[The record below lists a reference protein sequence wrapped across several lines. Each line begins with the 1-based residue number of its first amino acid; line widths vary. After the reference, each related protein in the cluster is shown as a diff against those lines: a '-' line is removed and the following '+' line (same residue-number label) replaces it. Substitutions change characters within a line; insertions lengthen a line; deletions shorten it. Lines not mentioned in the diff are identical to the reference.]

1 MANISWNEIQDRA
14 VEFAGDWSN
23 NPNLI
28 NSERGATQRFWSDFL
43 NVFGVDQR
51 RHGAFFEYAVKKL
64 SGNQGF
70 IDLFWPGKLLAEQKA
85 PGRDLE
91 KAITQ
96 AFEYT
101 DTMPDHDL
109 PQAIVVC
116 DFNQIVL
123 INQHTRERTAF
134 ALQDLPKH
142 VKLFGFLI
150 NEQSQNL
157 AEEDPVNIKAAEAM
171 ARLHNQLRDD
181 NYSGHDLELLLVRLM
196 FCMFADDSGIFEHG
210 QLRSYLKNRTNTDG
224 SDFGARLMDIFQTIN
239 TPVGHRQHSLD
250 TDLMALEY
258 VNGGLFS
265 ETIRTPHFTSTMR
278 TDLLSAMELDWS
290 KVSPAIFGSMF
301 QGVMDEKERRNLG
314 AHYTSEKNILRVIKP
329 LFLDDLYAEFA
340 HIVRSTSKKADK
352 LREFQ
357 NKLASLTFLDPACGS
372 GNFLVITYRELRRLE
387 HKVVDQINKTNK
399 RAASGGTVDWLAA
412 SQDYGQL
419 KVNVSQMH
427 GIEIEEFPSLIAWA
441 ALWLTDQQ
449 MNMEFSH
456 TSGKMFKRLPL
467 TSSAKI
473 VNANALTTD
482 WKTVIHASELNYILG
497 NPPFVG
503 SKMMTATMRSELLAQ
518 FAGVQGA
525 GVLDYVTAWY
535 AKATSLMDQNH
546 RIQAALVSTNS
557 IIQGEQVPVLWKY
570 LFSRGVHINF
580 LHQTFK
586 WSNDARG
593 NAAVYCT
600 IVGFAKFNKT
610 EKRIFEYTD
619 IKGEPNEVIAQNI
632 NGYGINAPSIFIERR
647 GKPLC
652 NVPPMSFGNMPL
664 DGGNLILTE
673 QEKVQFLFENPDAK
687 HFGFVKELV
696 GAKEFLQNKKR
707 YCLWLVNSEPHDIHR
722 FAFILDRIEKTRHFR
737 LNSSAPSTVEHA
749 IRAKEFRDTNNPREY
764 VLIPRVSSE
773 NRKYIPMGFFGV
785 NEIASDSCQ
794 IIPNATL
801 YHFGILTSQMHMA
814 WMRAVA
820 GRLESRY
827 RYSKDIVYNNFI
839 WPTVTADQK
848 KEVERLAQSILD
860 ARAQFPN
867 SSLAD
872 LYDPLTMPPALSKA
886 HKALDKYVDKL
897 YQKSGFN
904 NDAAR
909 VAHLFELYKKATHE

>member
-51 RHGAFFEYAVKKL
+51 RHGAFFEYAIKKL

-91 KAITQ
+91 KAIMQ

-101 DTMPDHDL
+101 DTMPDYDL

-116 DFNQIVL
+116 DFNQIVF
-123 INQHTRERTAF
+123 IDQQTRERTAF
-134 ALQDLPKH
+134 TLTDLPKH

-181 NYSGHDLELLLVRLM
+181 NYTGHDLELLLVRLM
-196 FCMFADDSGIFEHG
+196 FCMFADDGGIFEHS
-210 QLRSYLKNRTNTDG
+210 QLYSYLKNRTNTDG
-224 SDFGARLMDIFQTIN
+224 SDFGDRLMSIFQTIN

-258 VNGGLFS
+258 VNGGLFA
-265 ETIRTPHFTSTMR
+265 EQIRTPHFTSAMR
-278 TDLLSAMELDWS
+278 ADLLSAMELDWS

-301 QGVMDEKERRNLG
+301 QGVMDEQQRRNLG

-399 RAASGGTVDWLAA
+399 RAANGGTLDWLAA
-412 SQDYGQL
+412 SQLYGQL

-482 WKTVIHASELNYILG
+482 WNTVIPASELNYILG
-497 NPPFVG
+497 NPPFLGQTYQSPEQKKEVA
-503 SKMMTATMRSELLAQ
+503 TALASIKRS
-518 FAGVQGA
+518 GI
-525 GVLDYVTAWY
+525 LDFCSAWY
-535 AKATSLMDQNH
+535 GKAVAMMQTNH
-546 RIQAALVSTNS
+546 RIQTALVSTNS
-557 IIQGEQVPVLWKY
+557 ITQGSQALVLWPY
-570 LFSRGVHINF
+570 LFAQGARINF
-580 LHQTFK
+580 AHQTFK
-586 WSNDARG
+586 WTNDARG
-593 NAAVYCT
+593 VAGVHCV
-600 IVGFAKFNKT
+600 IIGFALYDRTPKKLYEYEHITDEPIEKT
-610 EKRIFEYTD
+610 VHGINMYLRELEGSVDLVAQADFLD
-619 IKGEPNEVIAQNI
+619 SDSEVYAASAMQYPAIVSRSRPVCDVPILI
-632 NGYGINAPSIFIERR
+632 NG
-647 GKPLC
+647 GKPT
-652 NVPPMSFGNMPL
+652 
-664 DGGNLILTE
+664 DGGNLILSDS
-673 QEKVQFLFENPDAK
+673 EKNALIDDEPRAK
-687 HFGFVKELV
+687 KWIRPFSMGN
-696 GAKEFLQNKKR
+696 EFINNIPR
-707 YCLWLVNSEPHDIHR
+707 WCLWLVEISPTE
-722 FAFILDRIEKTRHFR
+722 L
-737 LNSSAPSTVEHA
+737 
-749 IRAKEFRDTNNPREY
+749 RELPL
-764 VLIPRVSSE
+764 VLARVGRVK
-773 NRKYIPMGFFGV
+773 N
-785 NEIASDSCQ
+785 
-794 IIPNATL
+794 NAT
-801 YHFGILTSQMHMA
+801 
-814 WMRAVA
+814 R
-820 GRLESRY
+820 
-827 RYSKDIVYNNFI
+827 
-839 WPTVTADQK
+839 
-848 KEVERLAQSILD
+848 
-860 ARAQFPN
+860 
-867 SSLAD
+867 
-872 LYDPLTMPPALSKA
+872 
-886 HKALDKYVDKL
+886 
-897 YQKSGFN
+897 
-904 NDAAR
+904 
-909 VAHLFELYKKATHE
+909 

>member
-14 VEFAGDWSN
+14 VEFAAKYQGETYEKGESQ
-23 NPNLI
+23 
-28 NSERGATQRFWSDFL
+28 SFWSDFL
-43 NVFGVDQR
+43 TIFGVDRR
-51 RHGAFFEYAVKKL
+51 RHGAFFEYAIKKG
-64 SGNQGF
+64 SGAQGF
-70 IDLFWPGKLLAEQKA
+70 IDMFWPGKLLAEQKS
-85 PGRDLE
+85 GGKDLT
-91 KAITQ
+91 KANIQ
-96 AFEYT
+96 AYEYLE
-101 DTMPDHDL
+101 TMPDHDL
-109 PQAIVVC
+109 PQAIILS
-116 DFNQIVL
+116 DFANFVL
-123 INQHTRERTAF
+123 IMQDTTNQKVEF
-134 ALQDLPKH
+134 ALHDLPKH

-181 NYSGHDLELLLVRLM
+181 NYTGHDLELLLVRLM

-210 QLRSYLKNRTNTDG
+210 QLRNYLKDRTNVDG

-357 NKLASLTFLDPACGS
+357 NELASLTFLDPACGS

-473 VNANALTTD
+473 VNANALSTD
-482 WKTVIHASELNYILG
+482 WNTVIPASELSYILG
-497 NPPFVG
+497 NPPFLG
-503 SKMMTATMRSELLAQ
+503 KQYQSKEQKAD
-518 FAGVQGA
+518 FAAVWRDVKGA
-525 GVLDYVTAWY
+525 GVLDFVTAWHK
-535 AKATSLMDQNH
+535 KAAEYIQNTTI
-546 RIQAALVSTNS
+546 RVALVSTNS
-557 IIQGEQVPVLWKY
+557 IAQGEQVGILWRE
-570 LFSRGVHINF
+570 LFSKGIQLDF
-580 LHQTFK
+580 AHQTFK
-586 WSNDARG
+586 WNNDAKG
-593 NAAVYCT
+593 TAAVHCV
-600 IVGFAKFNKT
+600 IEGFSVVGVK
-610 EKRIFEYTD
+610 EKRLFEYAD
-619 IKGEPNEVIAQNI
+619 IKGEPNEILARNI
-632 NGYGINAPSIFIERR
+632 NPYLVDAPTVALNKLR
-647 GKPLC
+647 KPLC
-652 NVPPMSFGNMPL
+652 DVPEMSYGSMPN
-664 DGGNLILTE
+664 DGGNLIMSQ
-673 QEKVQFLFENPDAK
+673 QEKDELLATEPQAEK
-687 HFGFVKELV
+687 WIQRFVMGNELI
-696 GAKEFLQNKKR
+696 NNIPR
-707 YCLWLVNSEPHDIHR
+707 YCLWLTEISPSELRALPQVTAR
-722 FAFILDRIEKTRHFR
+722 VQAVRAMRAT
-737 LNSSAPSTVEHA
+737 SARPT
-749 IRAKEFRDTNNPREY
+749 TNELAATPTLFGEVRQPREQY
-764 VLIPRVSSE
+764 LGLPRVSSE
-773 NRKYIPMGFFGV
+773 SREYIPMAFLLPDV
-785 NEIASDSCQ
+785 IAGDKVYT
-794 IIPNATL
+794 IPGATP

-814 WMRAVA
+814 WMRVTA
-820 GRLESRY
+820 GRMKSD
-827 RYSKDIVYNNFI
+827 YSYTNSLVYNNFI

-848 KEVERLAQSILD
+848 REVEHLAQNILD

-897 YQKSGFN
+897 YQKSGFA
-904 NDAAR
+904 NDPAR
-909 VAHLFELYKKATHE
+909 VAHLFELYKVAVYN